1 MIEHLNIKDW
11 ALEDR
16 PREKLMKLGKQSLS
30 TAELIA
36 ILLRTGTR
44 KSTAL
49 DLSRQVLG
57 ASNND
62 LSQLS
67 RLTINDLSKIK
78 GLGPVKAI
86 TLVAALELGRRRRE
100 EETPKKSQIS
110 CSKDAVDILQPHLA
124 DLNHEEFWIIL
135 LNKANRLIDK
145 KSISSGGMTGTVVD
159 PKIIF
164 REALESRACAII
176 LGHNH
181 PSGNTKPS
189 EADIQLTKKL
199 KEAGKNLEISVL
211 DHVIIAGSSFYSF
224 ADEGML

>member
-1 MIEHLNIKDW
+1 MEHLNIKEW
-11 ALEDR
+11 AIEDR
-16 PREKLMKLGKQSLS
+16 PREKLVKYGKSSLS

-36 ILLRTGTR
+36 ILLRTGTA

-49 DLSRQVLG
+49 DLSRQVL
-57 ASNND
+57 AFANND
-62 LSQLS
+62 LSSLC
-67 RLTINDLSKIK
+67 RLTISDLSKIK

-100 EETPKKSQIS
+100 EETPMKSQIT
-110 CSKDAVDILQPHLA
+110 CSKDAVDMLQPHLA

-135 LNKANRLIDK
+135 LNKANRLINK
-145 KSISSGGMTGTVVD
+145 KVVSTGGMTGTVVD

-164 REALESRACAII
+164 REALEARACAII

-181 PSGNTKPS
+181 PSGNNKPS

-199 KEAGKNLEISVL
+199 REAGKNLEISVL
-211 DHVIIAGSSFYSF
+211 DHVIIAGSTFYSF
-224 ADEGML
+224 ADEGMM

>member
-1 MIEHLNIKDW
+1 MEHLNIKEW
-11 ALEDR
+11 AKEDR
-16 PREKLMKLGKQSLS
+16 PREKLVKYGKSSLS

-36 ILLRTGTR
+36 ILLRTGTA

-49 DLSRQVLG
+49 DLSRQVL
-57 ASNND
+57 AFANND
-62 LSQLS
+62 LSSLC
-67 RLTINDLSKIK
+67 RLTISDLSKIK

-100 EETPKKSQIS
+100 EETPMKSQIT
-110 CSKDAVDILQPHLA
+110 CSKDAVDMLQPHLA

-135 LNKANRLIDK
+135 LNKANRLINK
-145 KSISSGGMTGTVVD
+145 KAISTGGMTGTVVD

-164 REALESRACAII
+164 REALEARACSII

-181 PSGNTKPS
+181 PSGNNKPS

-199 KEAGKNLEISVL
+199 QEAGKNLEISVL
-211 DHVIIAGSSFYSF
+211 DHVTIAGSTFYSF
-224 ADEGML
+224 ADEGMM

>member
-1 MIEHLNIKDW
+1 MEHLNIKEW
-11 ALEDR
+11 AKEDR
-16 PREKLMKLGKQSLS
+16 PREKLVKYGKSSLS

-36 ILLRTGTR
+36 ILLRTGTA

-49 DLSRQVLG
+49 DLSRQVL
-57 ASNND
+57 AFANND
-62 LSQLS
+62 LSSLC
-67 RLTINDLSKIK
+67 RLTISDLSKIK

-100 EETPKKSQIS
+100 EETPMKSQITS
-110 CSKDAVDILQPHLA
+110 SKDAVDMLQPHLA

-135 LNKANRLIDK
+135 LNKANRLINK
-145 KSISSGGMTGTVVD
+145 KAISTGGMTGTVVD

-164 REALESRACAII
+164 REALEARACSII

-181 PSGNTKPS
+181 PSGNNKPS

-199 KEAGKNLEISVL
+199 QEAGKNLEISVL
-211 DHVIIAGSSFYSF
+211 DHVIIAGSTFYSF
-224 ADEGML
+224 ADEGMM

>member
-1 MIEHLNIKDW
+1 MEHLNIKEW

-16 PREKLMKLGKQSLS
+16 PREKLVKYGKSSLS

-36 ILLRTGTR
+36 ILLRTGTA

-49 DLSRQVLG
+49 DLSRQVL
-57 ASNND
+57 AFANND
-62 LSQLS
+62 LSSLC
-67 RLTINDLSKIK
+67 RLTISDLSKIK

-100 EETPKKSQIS
+100 EETPMKSQIT
-110 CSKDAVDILQPHLA
+110 CSKDAVDMLQPHLA

-135 LNKANRLIDK
+135 LNKANRLINK
-145 KSISSGGMTGTVVD
+145 KVVSTGGMTGTVVD

-164 REALESRACAII
+164 REALEARACAII

-181 PSGNTKPS
+181 PSGNNKPS

-199 KEAGKNLEISVL
+199 REAGKNLEISVL
-211 DHVIIAGSSFYSF
+211 DHVIIAGSTFYSF
-224 ADEGML
+224 ADEGMM